1 MKEYLINNN
10 GEYELHQGGIVPDGA
25 IEVPEG
31 AEFAISDGRKIEFRK
46 NDKFFIYGDWQS
58 AHFSFLDFPINDW
71 SVVWHRLTQPE
82 QLPFVD
88 DEPMTEENQI
98 PVDATE
104 IMNKFRAGNI
114 KLDFSQSTGIS
125 GLDQP
130 QSELAEIEKVRQS
143 QWSKQV
149 GGNHYKDM
157 PIQPAQFALEN
168 KLDYCQA
175 NAIKYICRHEHKNG
189 KEDLEKAKHYIDLL
203 IEHHYG

>member
-31 AEFAISDGRKIEFRK
+31 AEFAVSDGNDIQFRK
-46 NDKFFIYGDWQS
+46 NDKYFVNGDWWR
-58 AHFSFLDFPINDW
+58 AHFSFSDFPVNVW
-71 SVVWHRLTQPE
+71 SIIWSRLTQPE
-82 QLPFVD
+82 ELPFVD
-88 DEPMTEENQI
+88 D
-98 PVDATE
+98 
-104 IMNKFRAGNI
+104 G
-114 KLDFSQSTGIS
+114 
-125 GLDQP
+125 P
-130 QSELAEIEKVRQS
+130 QSLNDQYAEIEKVRQS

-149 GGNHYKDM
+149 GGNHYKSM
-157 PIQPAQFALEN
+157 KIQPAQFALEN

>member
-10 GEYELHQGGIVPDGA
+10 GEYKLHQGGVVPDGA

-31 AEFAISDGRKIEFRK
+31 TTKVTFVDGVIIFWKD
-46 NDKFFIYGDWQS
+46 DKFSFSPDDGD
-58 AHFSFLDFPINDW
+58 
-71 SVVWHRLTQPE
+71 
-82 QLPFVD
+82 
-88 DEPMTEENQI
+88 
-98 PVDATE
+98 
-104 IMNKFRAGNI
+104 K
-114 KLDFSQSTGIS
+114 DFSYDPEDHFTLTEYLDRWDGSKIIWKRPTLPEELPLIGD
-125 GLDQP
+125 GLLSLNDQY
-130 QSELAEIEKVRQS
+130 AEIEQVRQS
-143 QWSKQV
+143 QWAKQV

-157 PIQPAQFALEN
+157 PIQPAKFALEN